1 MKTLKFV
8 KKVMLGIII
17 LQAGV
22 FIFVKQRYSEMERK
36 NKKLEDEIAR
46 IINTNNMFKIK
57 LTTVQNQYR
66 VRQLVTRYA
75 SEFKPIKPNQVIEK
89 ENI

>member
-1 MKTLKFV
+1 MKALRFV
-8 KKVMLGIII
+8 KKVMFGIII
-17 LQAGV
+17 LQIGV
-22 FIFVKQRYSEMERK
+22 FIFIKQRYSEMERK
-36 NKKLEDEIAR
+36 NQKLEDEIAK
-46 IINTNNMFKIK
+46 IINANNMLKIK

-75 SEFKPIKPNQVIEK
+75 SEFKPIKPSQVIEK